1 MFASKG
7 FNIFVALF
15 FLLTGVLNLVGSLN
29 ELSLYQLAIGIVFSA
44 IGVFWFKHNV
54 K

>member
-1 MFASKG
+1 MFTSKG

-15 FLLTGVLNLVGSLN
+15 FVLTGVINLVGSVI
-29 ELSLYQLAIGIVFSA
+29 ELSLYQLAIGVVFTI
-44 IGVFWFKHNV
+44 IGISWYKNNV

>member
-15 FLLTGVLNLVGSLN
+15 FMLTGVLNLLGAVT
-29 ELSLYQLAIGIVFSA
+29 ELSVYQLAVGVIFTT

-54 K
+54 R